1 MKKPWFI
8 WLVIPVLLCGC
19 SSTKFTDYHGADV
32 FHGKGGAVRDVDGT
46 DFWYDGEPDRTYKI
60 IGFIE
65 ESPGK
70 RMPLGR
76 LAGVFSGSGDNEPS
90 IASLAHKRG
99 GDGVIIV
106 GGGVPEQDSEDDDD
120 RRFGRKSRQK
130 SKYVVIKY
138 VDSPGPN

>member
-1 MKKPWFI
+1 MKKTWFV

-32 FHGKGGAVRDVDGT
+32 FKGKGGAVRDVDGT

-65 ESPGK
+65 ESPG
-70 RMPLGR
+70 
-76 LAGVFSGSGDNEPS
+76 VFSGSGDPS